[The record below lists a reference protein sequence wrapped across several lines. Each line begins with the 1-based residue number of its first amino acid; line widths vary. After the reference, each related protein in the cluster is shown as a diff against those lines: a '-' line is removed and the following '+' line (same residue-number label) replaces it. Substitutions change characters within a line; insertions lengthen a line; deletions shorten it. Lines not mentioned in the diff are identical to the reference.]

1 MTRAVAM
8 TGAGRRGMTLI
19 ELMIAMA
26 LSLILVGTAAF
37 VFIESQVIMSRVDA
51 RLKAAQSFRV
61 TSTVLDADGARL
73 EPTAC
78 FNTANPP
85 ALQLRTISG
94 GVAWFTL
101 RRVDGASP
109 DARLDRVQL
118 VTHAN
123 IALLNGTVVQPPIN
137 QTVRVTYEIRPG
149 RGLVRSLDLLTVTG
163 NPGSGM
169 ISASIDNALLP
180 NNQGA
185 TTPTSLDMDLAPGAT
200 GFAIR
205 YLMNGVWLPPDTS
218 GGATDTGAAFTNRM
232 PSGLEFTVFI
242 PETNRP
248 DTTRLSL
255 MRTVEL
261 LPPPP

>member
-1 MTRAVAM
+1 MIATVRA
-8 TGAGRRGMTLI
+8 RGMTLV

-37 VFIESQVIMSRVDA
+37 VFIESQQIMSRVDS

-61 TSTVLDADGARL
+61 TSTVLDGDGARA

-78 FNTANPP
+78 FNTGTPP
-85 ALQLRTISG
+85 ALQLRTLTSG
-94 GVAWFTL
+94 GAWFAL
-101 RRVDGASP
+101 KRVDGASP
-109 DARLDRVQL
+109 ETRQDNVRL

-123 IALLNGTVVQPPIN
+123 IALVNAGVVQPPIN
-137 QTVRVTYEIRPG
+137 QTVRVTYQIKPG
-149 RGLVRSLDLLTVTG
+149 RGLVRSLDLLTVSGNTG
-163 NPGSGM
+163 TGM
-169 ISASIDNALLP
+169 ISATIDNTLLP

-185 TTPTSLDMDLAPGAT
+185 GTPLSLDMDLAPNAI
-200 GFAIR
+200 GFAVR
-205 YLMNGVWLPPDTS
+205 YLMNGVWLTPDTN
-218 GGATDTGAAFTNRM
+218 GGATDTGTAFVNRM
-232 PSGLEFTVFI
+232 PSALEFTVFI

-248 DTTRLSL
+248 DSTRLSL